1 MRTKENASSE
11 VCVQGSEYT
20 KLSTAASWSWI
31 KGHEEAGVDQLQW
44 ALRAR
49 LFTTGVKPGKN
60 EANATGRQMYQL
72 IVITYQ
78 LCTFPMLGT

>member
-1 MRTKENASSE
+1 MRPKENASSE
-11 VCVQGSEYT
+11 VCVEGSEYT

-31 KGHEEAGVDQLQW
+31 KRHEEAGVDQRRW

-49 LFTTGVKPGKN
+49 LFTPAVKPGKN